1 MTDSSATNERL
12 AELLAEEA
20 AMGPGRHESSE
31 IEELMS
37 TNTEMARDD
46 FMRVASLVQVGF
58 LLGDQRGVER
68 MPDELRAKLEQQ
80 AQDFFAQGG
89 AAGNDAARDDA
100 GSVRDIQSA
109 RRAREAT
116 ATRKSRWLNADMTGW
131 YLAAA
136 LALAFFVV
144 RGGPEPGS
152 PAAPAEQRATLMAQA
167 DAIVAPWAASAA
179 AEGYEGV
186 TGDVVWSDERQA
198 GYMRLSGLVAN
209 EPATAQYQL
218 WIVDPDR
225 DVRPVDGGVF
235 DVPAGSREVIIPIDS
250 KLAVNGPAAFAITLE
265 KPGGVVVSAGPLLVV
280 APVAG

>member
-1 MTDSSATNERL
+1 MTDASGRNERL

-20 AMGPGRHESSE
+20 ATGLGRPESLE

-37 TNTEMARDD
+37 TDTEMARDE

-58 LLGDQRGVER
+58 LVDDERGVER
-68 MPDELRAKLEQQ
+68 MPDDLRAKLERQ
-80 AQDFFAQGG
+80 AQSYFAQGR
-89 AAGNDAARDDA
+89 ARNDA
-100 GSVRDIQSA
+100 GIVSDIQSA
-109 RRAREAT
+109 RRTRAET
-116 ATRKSRWLNADMTGW
+116 ATSKSRWLNAGMTGW

-152 PAAPAEQRATLMAQA
+152 PAAPAEPRATLMAQA

-225 DVRPVDGGVF
+225 DERPVDGGVF
-235 DVPAGSREVIIPIDS
+235 DVPAGTREVIIPIDS

-265 KPGGVVVSAGPLLVV
+265 KPGGVVVSGGPLLVV